1 MTDFIAGIYGEIS
14 PTTGPKTGS
23 ESSASGAFI
32 LSKVGENSPG
42 DLSVCNFTQTDCS

>member
-14 PTTGPKTGS
+14 PKTGS

-32 LSKVGENSPG
+32 LSKVRENSPG